1 MPGRLDVLV
10 FGGVGGGLQPE
21 RVSVFLVEEGDEQT
35 AILKMDDIE
44 PVQELTAPQRE
55 QG

>member
-1 MPGRLDVLV
+1 
-10 FGGVGGGLQPE
+10 
-21 RVSVFLVEEGDEQT
+21 VSKGDKQT

-44 PVQELTAPQRE
+44 PVKELTAPQRE